1 MDSDAKKM
9 RNGRPYIFTDVR
21 TQKNVDQVVAW
32 IKHNMLLEGAESA
45 GSNA

>member
-1 MDSDAKKM
+1 M

-32 IKHNMLLEGAESA
+32 IKHNMLLEGAGSA